1 MIYKLLKDFNY
12 TTSDKK
18 IMELKKGTAIDRKE
32 GDAYII
38 KQGRQKEF
46 TIDCALVENNPDYFE
61 KIDLKQRIVNLLK
74 STKSKT
80 MPKIA
85 SDVAKFLEEDYF
97 KGKEVVE
104 EDYFVMALEACLA
117 QFIATEDEKWLTPIT
132 KSGWGVD
139 DSSGVYKK

>member
-32 GDAYII
+32 GDEYII

-46 TIDCALVENNPDYFE
+46 TIDCVLVENNPDYFE

-85 SDVAKFLEEDYF
+85 SDVAKFLEED
-97 KGKEVVE
+97 
-104 EDYFVMALEACLA
+104 
-117 QFIATEDEKWLTPIT
+117 
-132 KSGWGVD
+132 
-139 DSSGVYKK
+139 